1 MGMYWICLLLIGR
14 PWMSRMMATLKSRV
28 KVWEAAHCSLFH
40 LSVANDIIS
49 LFLFE
54 KSGHI
59 HSKFLFSWLV
69 MSNTV
74 LCTLWKCSACS
85 ALTWCCFHIFKCSSV
100 VVLMKGQGLLPRLI
114 LLFLYVFLSIT
125 IQHVLNQQLPSVWRM
140 LQSLKNLQ
148 RTGQMTWR
156 SLRCSRET
164 QPLYRLECWC
174 QWYKQM

>member
-1 MGMYWICLLLIGR
+1 MYWICLLLIGR
-14 PWMSRMMATLKSRV
+14 LWMSRMMATLKSRV
-28 KVWEAAHCSLFH
+28 KVWEAAHCSRFH
-40 LSVANDIIS
+40 LLVANYITSFLRKVDIYTQI
-49 LFLFE
+49 
-54 KSGHI
+54 
-59 HSKFLFSWLV
+59 FLFSWLV
-69 MSNTV
+69 MSKTV

-140 LQSLKNLQ
+140 LQSLQNLQ
-148 RTGQMTWR
+148 RTGPMPWR